1 MPYYMTRPLLRLT
14 HMSYVMLVRCILLD
28 LQSLQEEPR
37 KAYFNPGSRNRIRFY
52 LGCAKAGP
60 WLRVHGAHTCVC
72 IEREGD
78 RARERE
84 RETERERARE
94 RKRERESGKRK
105 IKRKRE

>member
-1 MPYYMTRPLLRLT
+1 
-14 HMSYVMLVRCILLD
+14 MSYVTLVRCILLD

-78 RARERE
+78 RERERERDRERE
-84 RETERERARE
+84 RETERERESEREKE
-94 RKRERESGKRK
+94 RKRKDKDKEKERE
-105 IKRKRE
+105 